1 MFKAFGEGGLTWLT
15 DIFNRTWQEGSMPG
29 DWKVRINIPVHKGK
43 GDLLECS
50 FYRPMK
56 LLEHAMKVMGK
67 VCENRLRKLVSPLRS
82 LPSAV
87 GH

>member
-1 MFKAFGEGGLTWLT
+1 
-15 DIFNRTWQEGSMPG
+15 
-29 DWKVRINIPVHKGK
+29 
-43 GDLLECS
+43 
-50 FYRPMK
+50 MK